1 MQPPVAVGDFVVIP
15 VPAPPSVA
23 QLQHAIERQQHE
35 WHEAVGRARSSPV
48 VLSSS
53 ANPSPMRSPRG
64 HASPMP
70 VSARTPASGR
80 STGGSERTQRGTASH
95 GSMGSRARPVSGSQ
109 REGGRWNGAPLTAP
123 APFSAAGAPPA
134 CSLSG
139 GGGSAA
145 GAPSEL
151 HMPPPN
157 VLDSGAHQRRRQQVQ
172 RDTLTQAVGL
182 AEAQAAEA
190 AVRESLLRSEV
201 GGTEAA
207 LAQAANALRGAR
219 GERNNLAQQLFDLN
233 QRLRAAQAERA
244 ALAPPPAS
252 GAARAGARR
261 AGGLKGGSGTGGGA
275 LKGGCG
281 GGGGGGGGGG
291 STTASDGEFDESRGA
306 RHGARS
312 QRRQPSSATD
322 GAALQALGR
331 TQQAELAGLRE
342 QVLLP
347 DHQPM
352 LPGYRPTSPG
362 CHPSWQ
368 GTLPLHP

>member
-1 MQPPVAVGDFVVIP
+1 M
-15 VPAPPSVA
+15 
-23 QLQHAIERQQHE
+23 
-35 WHEAVGRARSSPV
+35 
-48 VLSSS
+48 LSD
-53 ANPSPMRSPRG
+53 G
-64 HASPMP
+64 
-70 VSARTPASGR
+70 
-80 STGGSERTQRGTASH
+80 
-95 GSMGSRARPVSGSQ
+95 SGS
-109 REGGRWNGAPLTAP
+109 AP
-123 APFSAAGAPPA
+123 
-134 CSLSG
+134 
-139 GGGSAA
+139 

-151 HMPPPN
+151 HMPPPH

-172 RDTLTQAVGL
+172 RDTLAQAVGL

-190 AVRESLLRSEV
+190 SVREALLRSEV

-244 ALAPPPAS
+244 ALAPSQRKLPPGHGDEALGR
-252 GAARAGARR
+252 GAARVGAKRFV
-261 AGGLKGGSGTGGGA
+261 GLKGGGGGGGGGGA
-275 LKGGCG
+275 LKGGS

-312 QRRQPSSATD
+312 QRRQPSSAMDD
-322 GAALQALGR
+322 GASLEALGR

-347 DHQPM
+347 GYHPM
-352 LPGYRPTSPG
+352 LPGYHPMLPG
-362 CHPSWQ
+362 YQ
-368 GTLPLHP
+368 PLAAPLTAPLTAPRRC